1 MERKAISLAR
11 YIIDKCMNDRV
22 PISNLQLQKILYY
35 IQVKFL
41 KEFDITCFDDSI
53 EAWRF
58 GPVVRDVYNKY
69 CGFGALPICETYN
82 SNLDYNDEEFL
93 VINKIIE
100 EKRETKPWDLVKET
114 HASGKAWD
122 KIYQGGLGNRCE
134 IPIKLLKDYG

>member
-1 MERKAISLAR
+1 MRRNAISLAR
-11 YIIDKCMNDRV
+11 YIIDKCMKEGE

-35 IQVKFL
+35 IQVAFL
-41 KEFDITCFDDSI
+41 KEFDILCFDDSI

-82 SNLDYNDEEFL
+82 DNLDYSEKEF
-93 VINKIIE
+93 VIINKIIE
-100 EKRETKPWDLVKET
+100 EKRKAKPWDLVKDT

-122 KIYQGGLGNRCE
+122 KIYEGGFGNRCE
-134 IPIKLLKDYG
+134 IPIKLLKYYG